1 MKGAV
6 VGGDLCQQK
15 KTRKKKKKKKKAGL
29 GMKRAWNASSA
40 DVNI

>member
-15 KTRKKKKKKKKAGL
+15 KTRRRKKAGL

>member
-6 VGGDLCQQK
+6 VGGDFCQQK
-15 KTRKKKKKKKKAGL
+15 KKRKKKAGL

>member
-15 KTRKKKKKKKKAGL
+15 KTRKKKKKAGL